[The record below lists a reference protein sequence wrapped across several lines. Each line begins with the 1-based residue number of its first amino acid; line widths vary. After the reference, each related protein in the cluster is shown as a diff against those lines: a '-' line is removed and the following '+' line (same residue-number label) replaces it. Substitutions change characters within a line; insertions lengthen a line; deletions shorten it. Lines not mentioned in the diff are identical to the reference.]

1 MFSDWMLQSKEFNPK
16 NFNTSAITLKLGFK
30 LGFKTRASRGNHGNL
45 THQGP
50 RGNMHKLFGCIST
63 PLKRFLACLTFH
75 TEEIRLRHLHKRTN
89 TGSAPDIYIYI
100 YVYIIQGSF
109 SLQRGYFFWLWVL
122 HFLFPLY
129 YTVSFLKLLL
139 CLTCSS
145 VMETPKVQ

>member
-1 MFSDWMLQSKEFNPK
+1 MFLNWMLQSKEFNPK

-89 TGSAPDIYIYI
+89 TGAAPDIYIYI
-100 YVYIIQGSF
+100 CIYNLGIIQFTERVFFLALGTALSVSSLLHCFLPETSF
-109 SLQRGYFFWLWVL
+109 VL
-122 HFLFPLY
+122 DL
-129 YTVSFLKLLL
+129 
-139 CLTCSS
+139 
-145 VMETPKVQ
+145 